1 MNKHSKSLLLSII
14 IHSLLLASVFYAY
27 SEVVASKGEKKEK
40 RVCIRLGCITES
52 VKKVK
57 KPQKQQKIEKKRPK
71 TTKPHPPKKIKK
83 PKKPKEIVKKIS
95 QKTIPIP
102 KEKLV
107 ETKPP
112 EIVEEKVVEEEEC
125 EERIAA
131 CPQETEHTETLQ
143 QQSQQQESKESQY
156 VNRHLTAIA
165 KLLQENLYYP
175 RRARKRGI
183 EGEVVVKFTLQIDA
197 QVTDIEIISSKNAIL
212 SRGAKKTLQ
221 DLSGEFPK
229 PDEELTL
236 TVPISYSLH

>member
-14 IHSLLLASVFYAY
+14 IHALLLASVFYAY
-27 SEVVASKGEKKEK
+27 SEVVSSKGEKKEK

-52 VKKVK
+52 VKTVK
-57 KPQKQQKIEKKRPK
+57 KPQKVQKQQKKILK
-71 TTKPHPPKKIKK
+71 TTKTHPPKKIKK
-83 PKKPKEIVKKIS
+83 PKEIVKKVP
-95 QKTIPIP
+95 QKTIPIQKAKP
-102 KEKLV
+102 IEQ
-107 ETKPP
+107 KPP
-112 EIVEEKVVEEEEC
+112 EVVEEKVAQEQKCEEEE
-125 EERIAA
+125 IAAA
-131 CPQETEHTETLQ
+131 CPQETEHTEALQ
-143 QQSQQQESKESQY
+143 QKSQQQESKESQY

-183 EGEVVVKFTLQIDA
+183 EGEVVVKFTLQTDA

-221 DLSGEFPK
+221 DLSGEFPR